1 MLLDSWSIANSP
13 KCWNG
18 EIAFLD
24 VDHIVVLCSIAG
36 VSVFS
41 SEMQVGFGGE
51 SFLKTIANVSSYAR
65 DHQGETGKVGKETGR
80 E

>member
-1 MLLDSWSIANSP
+1 MGGDESKQQKVKVSMLLDSWSIANSP

-36 VSVFS
+36 VSVLS
-41 SEMQVGFGGE
+41 SEV
-51 SFLKTIANVSSYAR
+51 
-65 DHQGETGKVGKETGR
+65 
-80 E
+80 